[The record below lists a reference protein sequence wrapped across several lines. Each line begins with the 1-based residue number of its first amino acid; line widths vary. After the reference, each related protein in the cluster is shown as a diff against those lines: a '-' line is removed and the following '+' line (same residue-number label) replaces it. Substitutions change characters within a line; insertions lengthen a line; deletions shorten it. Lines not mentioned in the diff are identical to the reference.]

1 MDEFDCAFC
10 TTAGDEDTGGTATS
24 GDMGAGILG
33 ASTDPTSGNSLG
45 SANANLLD
53 ASVTSASAA
62 SENCNV
68 PK

>member
-1 MDEFDCAFC
+1 M
-10 TTAGDEDTGGTATS
+10 TAGDEDTGGTATS
-24 GDMGAGILG
+24 GDTGVGILG
-33 ASTDPTSGNSLG
+33 TSTDPTSGNSLG
-45 SANANLLD
+45 SANTNRLD